1 MLALFNEIGDIV
13 IGKIA
18 LARFLKPLLDA
29 LRGSLFGGRFG
40 HDVELA
46 GKAPNSRVVFY
57 CRFDE
62 LLDLWQRITH
72 MKFSISFLVAV
83 MAAVSAAQAGS
94 LFDFNL
100 TGLDGKPLPLAQFKG
115 HPVLLVNTASECGFT
130 PQYDGLEKL
139 WETYKDKGLVI
150 IGVPS
155 NDFGGQEPGTGNE
168 IATFCKKNY
177 GVTFPLADKSVVSGA
192 QTIPVYKWAGEQA
205 GFLGKPSW
213 NFHKYLFGKDGQFL
227 DWFASST
234 EPQSGKVTNAVEAA
248 LSR

>member
-1 MLALFNEIGDIV
+1 MRRRP
-13 IGKIA
+13 K
-18 LARFLKPLLDA
+18 
-29 LRGSLFGGRFG
+29 
-40 HDVELA
+40 
-46 GKAPNSRVVFY
+46 
-57 CRFDE
+57 
-62 LLDLWQRITH
+62 
-72 MKFSISFLVAV
+72 
-83 MAAVSAAQAGS
+83 S

-139 WETYKDKGLVI
+139 WENYKDKGLVI

-155 NDFGGQEPGTGNE
+155 NDFGGQEPGKA
-168 IATFCKKNY
+168 ATKLPPSAGRTI

-192 QTIPVYKWAGEQA
+192 EAIPVYKWASEQA

-234 EPQSGKVTNAVEAA
+234 EPESAKSDRMPLKPRFT
-248 LSR
+248 R